1 MSALATIK
9 AYNGEKNLSRDK
21 IAQAYWNLRLVSSDE
36 SWGVHN
42 PVKVNNLL
50 NESSTLAND
59 AIEAL
64 GSTATGKPNITS
76 FSPTTPTVIDVV
88 GGPTRTFSITVN
100 QAVNVSWQI
109 NEAEVTNETGVTT
122 SSYPNSSAARG
133 NTERDCCCSKCQ
145 LEVQCKNGIW
155 IVNPI
160 SSGTGSISDMKFN
173 DLNKNSIK
181 DTGETGLAGSD
192 HCTDRRQHPA
202 TMTITG
208 GRATITTDSK
218 W

>member
-1 MSALATIK
+1 
-9 AYNGEKNLSRDK
+9 
-21 IAQAYWNLRLVSSDE
+21 
-36 SWGVHN
+36 VHN
-42 PVKVNNLL
+42 QVKVNNLL

-88 GGPTRTFSITVN
+88 GGPTRTFSINVN

-122 SSYPNSSAARG
+122 SSYPTSSAAQGTR
-133 NTERDCCCSKCQ
+133 NVTAVAQ
-145 LEVQCKNGIW
+145 NANGSAMQKWTW

-160 SSGTGSISDMKFN
+160 SSGTGSISGMKFN
-173 DLNKNSIK
+173 DLNNNSIK
-181 DTGETGLAGSD
+181 DTGETGLAGWTIVLTGGS
-192 HCTDRRQHPA
+192 TA

-208 GRATITTDSK
+208 GSTATMTTDANGSYTFSNLALGRGPEARLEADITSK
-218 W
+218 WNI